1 MTLSSRIEWSLLS
14 FLFLILNDDWRISS
28 VFFRSIMD
36 NVDFVSLGSSSCY
49 ERLWHPNLVSIKAS
63 NLSSRIGIGIGLA
76 NTLPAFD
83 AIFWFPLL
91 LLVRFTTDASE
102 DDGWPPIIFLTYFV
116 VPFSCESSNDPS
128 SGSSTTP
135 NCSSRWLL
143 IRPTLAFNL

>member
-63 NLSSRIGIGIGLA
+63 NLSSRTGIGIGLPSK
-76 NTLPAFD
+76 LPAFD
-83 AIFWFPLL
+83 AELWFSLL

-102 DDGWPPIIFLTYFV
+102 DDGWPPIIYLTFLI
-116 VPFSCESSNDPS
+116 PFGCESSNDSS

-135 NCSSRWLL
+135 NCSSKWLL
-143 IRPTLAFNL
+143 IRPTLAFKR